1 MSWSPEGDL
10 QFKFFR
16 EKVQQL
22 KYFGKENTHIP
33 GTLRAIPSGV
43 LNSLAKLTLRNPSIH
58 AEVLDKIYPAHVNA
72 LRNASL
78 SPHVFPTMGDLW
90 RKQDE
95 KVDIEK
101 EQSFS
106 KKNRNVYFCVAYSH
120 YFSTSI
126 YRVIYRLK
134 SHLTLHG

>member
-1 MSWSPEGDL
+1 MNWYPEGDL
-10 QFKFFR
+10 QFEAFR
-16 EKVQQL
+16 EKVQKL

-58 AEVLDKIYPAHVNA
+58 AEAVDKIYPTHANA
-72 LRNASL
+72 LHKAGL
-78 SPHVFPTMGDLW
+78 APHVFPTMGDLW

-101 EQSFS
+101 EQNFS
-106 KKNRNVYFCVAYSH
+106 KK
-120 YFSTSI
+120 
-126 YRVIYRLK
+126 
-134 SHLTLHG
+134 